1 MTQTPKPE
9 ATVASTQDGSASG
22 IEPLFLVVVGDG
34 VFATAALP
42 AQGTAVIG
50 RAADSDVRIDDIS
63 ISRNHAVLHLGA
75 ELQISDTDSANGTWV
90 RDAKIPPN
98 VPVEIRI
105 NEAIRIG
112 SVTVIV
118 QRRTQKLRTR
128 RLRTHEY
135 FENRVEDECARA
147 MRHGSNFVLVH
158 IVLGSDRLSP
168 VALGPLDDTPPATDG
183 FRRSK
188 RADTDHEATP
198 RPQDSADVLEL
209 LAGVLRE
216 GDVVAEYAPGEI
228 EILLLDAVPDLM
240 ARVIRRLEAALSAH
254 RVNARIGSSWYPRDG
269 REPSTLA
276 ARARGRAH
284 GTASEPTLDANA
296 IVVADE
302 RMTAL
307 HELVAR
313 VAAADI
319 SVLLQ
324 GETGVGK
331 EVIAERIHQLSTR
344 ATKPF
349 LRLNCAALTET
360 LLESEL
366 FGHERGAFTGAT
378 QSKPGLLEVAEGGVV
393 FLDEVGEL
401 HASTQAK
408 LLRVLDERKLLRV
421 GGIAP
426 RSIDVRIVSA
436 TNRDLEAEVAR
447 GTFRLDLLYRLN
459 AMSIIIPPL
468 RERPNEIEALARKF
482 LDGIA
487 VKHHRSVPRIT
498 DEALAL
504 LRSYAWPGNVRE
516 LRNIIERA
524 MVLCSE
530 DVLDAVD
537 LPEEKMRM
545 TFAANQQFWDAATPP
560 PSASSSGTW
569 ERTPPG
575 GTMPPPAH
583 GSWERTTGP
592 IPRVV
597 PPDAADEE
605 RQKVIDALESC
616 AGNQT
621 HAAKLLGISRRTL
634 INKIEKYGVLRPR
647 KR

>member
-1 MTQTPKPE
+1 MTTHTPRPE
-9 ATVASTQDGSASG
+9 ATSVATQDGTAG
-22 IEPLFLVVVGDG
+22 VEPLFLVVVGDG
-34 VFATAALP
+34 VFATSALP
-42 AQGTAVIG
+42 TQGNAVIG

-63 ISRNHAVLHLGA
+63 ISRNHATLHLGA
-75 ELQISDTDSANGTWV
+75 TLQVADLDSANGTWV
-90 RDAKIPPN
+90 RDARIPAN
-98 VPVEIRI
+98 TPVEIRI
-105 NEAIRIG
+105 NEAIRLG

-118 QRRTQKLRTR
+118 QRRTPKLRTR

-147 MRHGSNFVLVH
+147 QRHGSNFVLVH
-158 IVLGSDRLSP
+158 IVLGGDGPATR
-168 VALGPLDDTPPATDG
+168 ALGPLDDTPTPAD
-183 FRRSK
+183 RRSK
-188 RADTDHEATP
+188 RASTDHEATP
-198 RPQDSADVLEL
+198 RSQENDVLEL

-228 EILLLDAVPDLM
+228 EILLFDALPELM
-240 ARVIRRLEAALSAH
+240 ERVIRRLEAALVAH
-254 RVNARIGSSWYPRDG
+254 RVDARIGSSWYPRDG

-276 ARARGRAH
+276 SRARSRAH
-284 GTASEPTLDANA
+284 GTASETVLEADAI
-296 IVVADE
+296 IVVDE

-331 EVIAERIHQLSTR
+331 EVIAERIHALSSR
-344 ATKPF
+344 VTKPF

-378 QSKPGLLEVAEGGVV
+378 QSKLGLLEVAEGGVL

-401 HASTQAK
+401 HPSTQAK

-421 GGIAP
+421 GGVTP

-436 TNRDLEAEVAR
+436 TNRDLEAEVRNGA
-447 GTFRLDLLYRLN
+447 FRLDLLYRLN

-482 LDGIA
+482 LDDIA
-487 VKHHRSVPRIT
+487 QKLHRVVPHVT
-498 DEALAL
+498 SNALAL
-504 LRSYAWPGNVRE
+504 LQRYAWPGNVRE
-516 LRNIIERA
+516 LRNVIERA
-524 MVLCSE
+524 MVLCE
-530 DVLDAVD
+530 DILDVGD

-545 TFAANQQFWDAATPP
+545 TFASQGYWEQPSTPP
-560 PSASSSGTW
+560 GGP

-575 GTMPPPAH
+575 GFAPPALP
-583 GSWERTTGP
+583 ERPTGP
-592 IPRVV
+592 IPIPRVGETV
-597 PPDAADEE
+597 DEE
-605 RQKVIDALESC
+605 RQRVIDALESC

-621 HAAKLLGISRRTL
+621 HAARLLGVSRRTL